1 MWEYNRIN
9 FEAVNVSEIN
19 KKLNELGLLNWEI
32 IYYEENK
39 PVKFGDTYKIIIVI
53 KRNKQ

>member
-9 FEAVNVSEIN
+9 FEAANVSEIN

-39 PVKFGDTYKIIIVI
+39 PVKFSDTYKIIVVV